1 VANAGRFP
9 TRPVFPVF
17 LGFAIIPTYIP
28 GMANANG
35 PIIDMTPDGEFIT
48 PPKTT
53 LGTILARLA
62 AFAVLLVVAAVAFWM
77 ALFIVPVMIILGIAA
92 YALSRN
98 QVRRF

>member
-1 VANAGRFP
+1 MWPMAANFQSG
-9 TRPVFPVF
+9 PVF
-17 LGFAIIPTYIP
+17 LGFAVTRAYIP
-28 GMANANG
+28 VMANANG
-35 PIIDMTPDGEFIT
+35 PIIDMTPDGDFIT
-48 PPKTT
+48 PPKPT
-53 LGTILARLA
+53 LGSIFARLA

>member
-1 VANAGRFP
+1 MPA
-9 TRPVFPVF
+9 VFQSSPVF
-17 LGFAIIPTYIP
+17 LGFAIMAAYIP
-28 GMANANG
+28 CMANANG
-35 PIIDMTPDGEFIT
+35 PIIDMTPEGDFIT
-48 PPKTT
+48 PPKPGF
-53 LGTILARLA
+53 GTIIARLA